1 MSDLADHYILDKIIS
16 RNSLMVFYKM
26 STLCQYELFPVLL
39 GLSAPV
45 PRGRK
50 GKKSRDQEVHFD
62 ANEEIEKAG
71 IKMDREIVYNK
82 NAYKRHIHR
91 HSNK

>member
-1 MSDLADHYILDKIIS
+1 MII
-16 RNSLMVFYKM
+16 FK
-26 STLCQYELFPVLL
+26 

-71 IKMDREIVYNK
+71 IKMDRDIVFNK